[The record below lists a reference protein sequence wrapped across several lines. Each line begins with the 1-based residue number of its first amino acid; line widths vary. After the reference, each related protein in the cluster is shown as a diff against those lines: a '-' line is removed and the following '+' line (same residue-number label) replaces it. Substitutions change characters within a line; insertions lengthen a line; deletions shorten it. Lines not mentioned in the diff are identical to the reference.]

1 MALTCGCVG
10 LCRVSRLSLSMRTW
24 RVSEN
29 RTQPYTPPLTCGNA
43 KQPYTARLT
52 CKNTS
57 QHHATAWRWLTVGPT
72 ADAGAN
78 SRQRPSATARAFA
91 GADAAGE
98 EAKRILANGG
108 AGGYKPYQ
116 NPTDPSVYLEPI
128 S

>member
-29 RTQPYTPPLTCGNA
+29 RTQPYTPPPTCGNA

-72 ADAGAN
+72 ADN
-78 SRQRPSATARAFA
+78 CRATGYDQTPCLACDETVRVAA
-91 GADAAGE
+91 PTVAGE
-98 EAKRILANGG
+98 PAEPGR
-108 AGGYKPYQ
+108 
-116 NPTDPSVYLEPI
+116 NP
-128 S
+128 